1 MVNHRSGERAP
12 GFLRLLVLLALVA
25 GIVTMH
31 AGVFLITA
39 GHAHAAHPTMGAA
52 SAPEQMAA
60 HEIDR
65 TATDTNLETAVVSA
79 ATGANEHQDCEGPGC
94 DAHGGIHPCVFILSV
109 FALVLGLVLL
119 FRLPGNRPGGIVAK
133 IRHPARR
140 ERPPPWTILSLS
152 ELSILRI

>member
-1 MVNHRSGERAP
+1 MVDHRSGERAS
-12 GFLRLLVLLALVA
+12 GFPRLLVLLGVVA

-39 GHAHAAHPTMGAA
+39 GHAHAAQPTMATA
-52 SAPEQMAA
+52 SAPEHASA
-60 HEIDR
+60 HQTDR
-65 TATDTNLETAVVSA
+65 TATDTSPETTVVSA
-79 ATGANEHQDCEGPGC
+79 SVGAQEHQDCDGTGC

-119 FRLPGNRPGGIVAK
+119 FRLPGTRPGGIVAK
-133 IRHPARR
+133 IRYPARR